1 MRKLLIFV
9 IFIFTISLFGNT
21 IQEKINAVDKIILK
35 LKKEMALLKQGKKNV
50 NGFALFGF
58 NCPKRLLTG
67 DDYKDQLYSSQARI
81 RMIKKEILVFEELKK
96 EYRKQLRKS
105 YKNLKKF
112 EAILKGLDRHDFG
125 GRYEE
130 IKPDGGYDYPLDLE
144 VNFPGKK
151 IKDIV
156 IKNINGM
163 KSIWDT
169 IPANGMWALAVTE
182 YGELL
187 QKRNS
192 ALKKPIPAIGRY
204 TLYLPDN
211 GSIFKR
217 KTSYKITLYFT
228 DGTKESTA
236 VINRVKRIKH
246 RISAELVGLSN
257 KDYGG
262 RYETIKPDGEK
273 DYLVVVNLKCK
284 FKRIKEIK
292 VKNTSGKFSVWDTV
306 PHNKFWSL
314 AVVRNGRLV
323 SKRDSSVHFLL
334 TKDNEKLYI
343 YLPDNG
349 SIKRGR
355 THYKILIFFADGNR
369 VSCKVKR
376 KI

>member
-1 MRKLLIFV
+1 MKKLIVFLIV
-9 IFIFTISLFGNT
+9 IFSLAAYGFT
-21 IQEKINAVDKIILK
+21 IQEKINAIDKLINK
-35 LKKEMALLKQGKKNV
+35 LKKEMTLLQQGKKNV

-58 NCPKRLLTG
+58 DCPKRLLTG

-96 EYRKQLRKS
+96 EYKKELRKKF
-105 YKNLKKF
+105 KNLKRFKPV
-112 EAILKGLDRHDFG
+112 LKDLDRHDFG

-144 VNFPGKK
+144 VNFPNKK
-151 IKDIV
+151 IKNIE
-156 IKNINGM
+156 IRNING
-163 KSIWDT
+163 KFTVWDSI
-169 IPANGMWALAVTE
+169 PHNGKWALIISE
-182 YGELL
+182 FGELL

-192 ALKKPIPAIGRY
+192 ALKKPLPAVGRY

-211 GSIFKR
+211 GSIFR
-217 KTSYKITLYFT
+217 GKTAYKITLFFT
-228 DGTKESTA
+228 DGTKESTS
-236 VINRVKRIKH
+236 VINRVKRVKH

-273 DYLVVVNLKCK
+273 DYLVVVKLKCK
-284 FKRIKEIK
+284 LKRIKEIK
-292 VKNTSGKFSVWDTV
+292 IKNTSGKFSVWDTI
-306 PHNKFWSL
+306 PHNKMWAL
-314 AVVRNGRLV
+314 AVVRNGRLM
-323 SKRDSSVHFLL
+323 SKRDSSVNFLL
-334 TKDNEKLYI
+334 TKDNEKLYL

-376 KI
+376 RF